1 MKINWGTGTDMA
13 LRSWGTAVAA
23 LILSFA
29 VQAFGEQYYLY
40 SPKPAGT
47 EEQGRGKEGILV
59 REVPVEKGDTLTG
72 ISRRF
77 SGHGS
82 YYPQIL
88 LFNDVQNPDLI
99 YAGSTLRVPVGKGP
113 ASKTSGTRPAPSAR
127 KKARPHAGKK
137 ASCAVQ
143 AAPSAVM
150 PSRRKKQPATG
161 KAPSGDQTMELSP
174 SDLKRLEVGL
184 EKKAGVRRK
193 GAPEQQKLVSERPQ
207 KRKQTVGEERAAGR
221 TPDASSA
228 PSPGEEAGQKLFAL
242 AVNAYRQDDFRTA
255 LKLFDR
261 FLTANPGSPLAADA
275 SLYKA
280 ECYLKLSNQ

>member
-1 MKINWGTGTDMA
+1 MA
-13 LRSWGTAVAA
+13 RRSWGTAVAA

-29 VQAFGEQYYLY
+29 VQTWGEQYYLY
-40 SPKPAGT
+40 SPKQAGT
-47 EEQGRGKEGILV
+47 EEQGQGKEGILV

-113 ASKTSGTRPAPSAR
+113 APETSGTRPAPPAR
-127 KKARPHAGKK
+127 KKSRRHAGKK

-150 PSRRKKQPATG
+150 PSRHKVQKATG

-174 SDLKRLEVGL
+174 SDLKRLEVGR
-184 EKKAGVRRK
+184 EKKTEVRRK
-193 GAPEQQKLVSERPQ
+193 GAPEQLKRVSERPL
-207 KRKQTVGEERAAGR
+207 KGKQTVGEERAAGR
-221 TPDASSA
+221 APDASSA
-228 PSPGEEAGQKLFAL
+228 PSPGEEAGQKLFAQ
-242 AVNAYRQDDFRTA
+242 AVKAYRQDDFRTA

-261 FLTANPGSPLAADA
+261 FMTANPGSPLAADA

-280 ECYLKLSNQ
+280 ECYMKLSNQ